1 MNSTAFRLVN
11 NSTEKPQ
18 ICVYA
23 TDFITVSTFMKEGS
37 LSGFNSLRNRNL
49 ETQLISYRV
58 RLPEA
63 LDPLGV
69 IKIIITSN
77 GNDTCLWV
85 FRLNSLWQQTT

>member
-1 MNSTAFRLVN
+1 
-11 NSTEKPQ
+11 
-18 ICVYA
+18 VYA
-23 TDFITVSTFMKEGS
+23 TDLITVFTSMKEGS
-37 LSGFNSLRNRNL
+37 LSAFKSLRNWNL

-58 RLPEA
+58 RLTEA

-85 FRLNSLWQQTT
+85 FLNSRWQQTT